1 MNTDRS
7 RRRKPKGAPTGGQFA
22 PESHAESDVSLAA
35 HSDEGI
41 PAAWTATDSAALDTH
56 IRSAEAA
63 DRIDASA
70 NPVITDQQ
78 LDELLDPERQPVS
91 VRWAVSRLPYA
102 GIAEVAARD
111 PHPVVRAEARRAWD
125 IPGGLAQELDAD
137 PAVQRVLAAMVA

>member
-63 DRIDASA
+63 DRIDACACEGGCPACVGPGSGRTKA
-70 NPVITDQQ
+70 HA
-78 LDELLDPERQPVS
+78 LAALA
-91 VRWAVSRLPYA
+91 AVSA
-102 GIAEVAARD
+102 
-111 PHPVVRAEARRAWD
+111 
-125 IPGGLAQELDAD
+125 
-137 PAVQRVLAAMVA
+137 